1 MASSGTLY
9 MQSSKGK
16 SFRDTTAI
24 GCIKWHGIFRE
35 YLIFYGMGFDCTTN
49 SHKSI
54 PECETP
60 RIGLLLLTKIK
71 SWNYCEATKIK
82 SWNSG
87 LHFGYIFMP
96 SNLFISLFYTALM
109 FLFELIDDAEIFL
122 LLFLCTYIWF
132 RAAVFLKSIF
142 IHFITWRSDVLF
154 GSKDLLSWYYLNYL
168 KHWLKVVLGWLLNN
182 DNHSHLTCV

>member
-54 PECETP
+54 PECE
-60 RIGLLLLTKIK
+60 
-71 SWNYCEATKIK
+71 ATKIK
-82 SWNSG
+82 SWNSCF
-87 LHFGYIFMP
+87 HFGYTFMP

-142 IHFITWRSDVLF
+142 IHFITWRNDVLF
-154 GSKDLLSWYYLNYL
+154 GSKDLLSWYYLHCL

-182 DNHSHLTCV
+182 DNHSHLTYA